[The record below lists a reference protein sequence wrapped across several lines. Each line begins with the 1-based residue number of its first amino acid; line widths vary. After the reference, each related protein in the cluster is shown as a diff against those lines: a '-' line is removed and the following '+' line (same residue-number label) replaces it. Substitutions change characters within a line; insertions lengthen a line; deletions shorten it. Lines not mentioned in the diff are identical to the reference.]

1 MLRIPAY
8 CGGPI
13 ILSFSELFA
22 GPSSHVA
29 LPVRSKTPRLSGG
42 TVVKLLG
49 VRLINVRNVLYFSVF
64 LRTKLKSK
72 YYW

>member
-42 TVVKLLG
+42 TVVKLLTDG
-49 VRLINVRNVLYFSVF
+49 AVLCGSFETFRKAS
-64 LRTKLKSK
+64 RKASK
-72 YYW
+72 IK